1 VKSNCH
7 SKFNSL
13 QPNFKQHDICFDW
26 IFFKSKQFIKSYLML
41 ACLYSKQ
48 KMLFF
53 ILLLS
58 SWKCPNGLCCFDYS
72 AISQQ
77 KETISTYLA
86 TNYLISF
93 TQNDG
98 MKLLLICLP
107 EILHFF
113 FERLAIGLFSQTF
126 YKLFLC
132 SVCYVEI
139 FTLLLH
145 FYFCFVFIFSS
156 FHFHLMVHSHFIPFF
171 VLCFSFHF

>member
-1 VKSNCH
+1 
-7 SKFNSL
+7 
-13 QPNFKQHDICFDW
+13 
-26 IFFKSKQFIKSYLML
+26 ML

-48 KMLFF
+48 KRLFF

-58 SWKCPNGLCCFDYS
+58 SWKCPNGLCCFDCS

-77 KETISTYLA
+77 KGTISTYLA
-86 TNYLISF
+86 TNYLTSF

-98 MKLLLICLP
+98 MKPLFICLP

-113 FERLAIGLFSQTF
+113 FERLAVGLFSQTV

-156 FHFHLMVHSHFIPFF
+156 FHFHLIVHSQFIPFF